1 MSDLGQKMVE
11 MNLFVSSTFF
21 RDGTSIEEALTQC
34 EKHDICNIE
43 LGSNHKYSDN
53 FNSIIKSFRFRYLV
67 HNYFPIPQKSFVL
80 NLASSDKE
88 IVERSIKHV
97 YEAIDFCE
105 MTGSLLYTFHP
116 GFLSDPKGPNTS
128 SINYDF
134 QWDESAIKLK
144 NSYKN
149 AFDTMLSSI
158 DKCAKY
164 ASQKKVRIAIETEG
178 SFQKHAHLLMQRPE
192 EFEQLF
198 KYFNPND
205 LGINLNVGHLKLA
218 MNYFKFPLNS
228 FLDLINEYLVAMEL
242 SHNNGIEDQHLPLI
256 ENEWYWKT
264 IFDPRFKNAYK
275 ILEFRDVSIH
285 GIQDNIKLFKKMFY
299 ELQIS

>member
-21 RDGTSIEEALTQC
+21 KDGTSIEEALTQC
-34 EKHDICNIE
+34 EKYDICNIE

-53 FNSIIKSFRFRYLV
+53 FNSIIKSFKFKYLV

-116 GFLSDPKGPNTS
+116 GFLSDPKGPNNS
-128 SINYDF
+128 SQNYDF
-134 QWDESAIKLK
+134 QWDESVIKHK

-149 AFDTMLSSI
+149 AFETMLSSI

-164 ASQKKVRIAIETEG
+164 AYQKKVRIAIETEG
-178 SFQKHAHLLMQRPE
+178 SFQKHEHLLMQKPE

-205 LGINLNVGHLKLA
+205 LGINLNIGHLKLA

-228 FLDLINEYLVAMEL
+228 FLDLIEEYLVAMEL
-242 SHNNGIEDQHLPLI
+242 SHNNGLEDQHLPLI
-256 ENEWYWKT
+256 DNEWYWKT
-264 IFDPRFKNAYK
+264 IFDPRFKNAFK
-275 ILEFRDVSIH
+275 ILEFRDVSIQ
-285 GIQDNIKLFKKMFY
+285 GIQDNIILFKKMFY
-299 ELQIS
+299 EFQIS